1 MRGKV
6 STLLVM
12 SIIFSLLMAACAP
25 AKPTATPTP
34 ARPTQAP
41 TAVPPTSTPTPK
53 VIKIGGLYPLTGAYA
68 AFGEGDKRAIDLAL
82 EEINAAGG
90 VKSLGGAKIEIVY
103 ADTQGDPKV
112 ALTEAERLIT
122 QEKVVAILGSIL
134 SSTTATSAEVAEK
147 YKIPYVNEGSTSV
160 TLTEHG
166 WKYFFRCTPHDGFY
180 CEEQLKLLKYL
191 EEKSGVKVKTL
202 GLMYENTLFGKT
214 AGDMWKQLADKYGYQ
229 IVVDIPYDAKVAD
242 LSSEITSLKAAAPD
256 VVFLASYTQ
265 DAILITK
272 TMKQMDFNAKAVM
285 ALDGGQILPAYVEA
299 VGDLG
304 NFIFAEARWNADL
317 GKPITQEVNRKYKE
331 RYGVNMDGHNTRAHT
346 AAYVLYY
353 ALEKAGST
361 DPEKLREALA
371 TIEVPGDKIIM
382 GWDGVKFDEK
392 GQNILGRG
400 CIVQMFNKEYK
411 TVWPLSVKTADAV
424 FPVPRWDER

>member
-1 MRGKV
+1 MKRRCSAISVVTIVLG
-6 STLLVM
+6 LLV
-12 SIIFSLLMAACAP
+12 AACAP
-25 AKPTATPTP
+25 AKPTAMPTP
-34 ARPTQAP
+34 
-41 TAVPPTSTPTPK
+41 VVPTP
-53 VIKIGGLYPLTGAYA
+53 VPTTAPPIPTPVPQVVKIGGIYPLTGAYA
-68 AFGEGDKRAIDLAL
+68 ALGEGDKKAIDLAV

-90 VKSLGGAKIEIVY
+90 IKSLGGAKIQIIY
-103 ADTQGDPKV
+103 ADSQGDPKI

-147 YKIPYVNEGSTSV
+147 YKIPYLNEGSTSV

-166 WKYFFRCTPHDGFY
+166 WKYFFRATPHDGFY
-180 CEEQLKLLKYL
+180 CEEEFKLLKHM
-191 EEKSGVKVKTL
+191 EERSGVQVKTI

-214 AGDMWKQLADKYGYQ
+214 AGDVWKQLAQKYGYE

-242 LSSEITSLKAAAPD
+242 LSPEITALKAAAPD
-256 VVFLASYTQ
+256 VVLLASYTQ

-285 ALDGGQILPAYVEA
+285 ALDGGQILPMYVEA
-299 VGDLG
+299 VGELA
-304 NFIFAEARWNADL
+304 NYIFAEARWNKDL
-317 GKPITQEVNRKYKE
+317 GKPIAQEVNQRYRE
-331 RYGVNMDGHNTRAHT
+331 RYGVDLDGHNARAHT
-346 AAYVLYY
+346 AVYVLYY
-353 ALEKAGST
+353 ALEQAAST
-361 DPEKLREALA
+361 DPEKLRETLA
-371 TIEVPGDKIIM
+371 KIEVPADKIVM

-392 GQNILGRG
+392 GQNTLGHG
-400 CIVQMFNKEYK
+400 CIVQMLQGEYK